1 MPSCGAYTYMEEA
14 DSLAQQQQKFA
25 LPLLLH
31 EMSRAAASMEAAT
44 LTGHFFYRFLAKP
57 AKQQLTAKQQLNTR
71 QLIV

>member
-31 EMSRAAASMEAAT
+31 EMTRAAASTAAAT
-44 LTGHFFYRFLAKP
+44 LTGHFFIDF
-57 AKQQLTAKQQLNTR
+57 
-71 QLIV
+71 